1 MSEDVI
7 DLLNALEQEL
17 RRSGVWSPFPPSP
30 EAMDSS
36 VPFCLDSMVFSQWL
50 QWVFAPRM
58 RALLDHGSPLPKGS
72 DIASY
77 AQIAL
82 PAEGLHSDDLM
93 GIIERFDLLMT

>member
-17 RRSGVWSPFPPSP
+17 RRLGVWSPLPPSP

-58 RALLDHGSPLPKGS
+58 RALLDRGNPLPKGS

-82 PAEGLHSDDLM
+82 PAEGLHSEDLM
-93 GIIERFDLLMT
+93 GIIERFDLLMN